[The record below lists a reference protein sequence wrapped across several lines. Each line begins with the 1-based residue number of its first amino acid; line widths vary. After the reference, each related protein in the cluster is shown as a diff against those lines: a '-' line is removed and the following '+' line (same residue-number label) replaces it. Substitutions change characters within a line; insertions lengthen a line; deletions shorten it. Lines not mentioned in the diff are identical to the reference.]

1 MQAPNK
7 IYIQPRAH
15 DGWFENNPNE
25 SFVEYIR
32 KDAIV
37 AEVERMTKESVEHS
51 DGSLYYGGRVGAF
64 SAVLSAIE
72 SL

>member
-37 AEVERMTKESVEHS
+37 AEIERELKSISNATGDFAEGRRMELNNLLSFLR
-51 DGSLYYGGRVGAF
+51 SLM
-64 SAVLSAIE
+64 
-72 SL
+72 